1 MAVPRIF
8 MASSSARMVLNP
20 SWFLSI
26 ISPQQKAV
34 DSRDKEEGR
43 GPFLMAWWMVARDH
57 SGTTSNEKALDM

>member
-26 ISPQQKAV
+26 ISPQQKAL
-34 DSRDKEEGR
+34 DSRDRVEDR
-43 GPFLMAWWMVARDH
+43 GPFLMAWWMVARDY
-57 SGTTSNEKALDM
+57 SGPTSTEKPLDV